1 MPAAWTRAAASPGG
15 RRGAGRGPRRGQ
27 KARGPGGPRLVRP
40 TNEQLPLPPPAPVL
54 FPRASCPASASPLGE
69 PAQPPSPLPRGLQR
83 ILARRRV
90 RPGPTH
96 TPAAA
101 CPRGLLP
108 LTLAGRSRAAPCRAR
123 PALPARQAPLPPTPP
138 PLYFSPAFCYEN
150 LQIAERL
157 TVSTCGATT
166 RLCSCRFAPAAPS
179 ASLHLLSDRRMQLT
193 EVQTPLSP

>member
-1 MPAAWTRAAASPGG
+1 MQVRHASSLDSGG
-15 RRGAGRGPRRGQ
+15 RQSWRATRSGQ

-54 FPRASCPASASPLGE
+54 FPRASCPASTSPLGE

-96 TPAAA
+96 APAAA

-108 LTLAGRSRAAPCRAR
+108 PTLAGRSRAAPCRAR
-123 PALPARQAPLPPTPP
+123 PALPARQAPLPPPP
-138 PLYFSPAFCYEN
+138 PPALFFS
-150 LQIAERL
+150 
-157 TVSTCGATT
+157 
-166 RLCSCRFAPAAPS
+166 
-179 ASLHLLSDRRMQLT
+179 SLLL
-193 EVQTPLSP
+193 